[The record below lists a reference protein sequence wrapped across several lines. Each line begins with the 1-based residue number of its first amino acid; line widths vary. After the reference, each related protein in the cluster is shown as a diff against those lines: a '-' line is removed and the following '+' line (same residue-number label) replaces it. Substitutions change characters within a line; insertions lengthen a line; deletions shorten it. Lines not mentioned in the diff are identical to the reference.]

1 MEGETTLL
9 KLARAAIGEA
19 VGVAQDV
26 SLQDMLEANPW
37 LEEDG
42 AVFVTLTIDGN
53 LRGCIGS
60 LVAHRKLY
68 EDIIYNARSAA
79 LNDPRFKP
87 LSKEEFELIK
97 IEVSILSKPEP
108 LIYDNIDSLKAR
120 LRVGI
125 DGVVLKSGSNQATFL
140 PQVWEQLP
148 TFELFFSHLCQKA
161 GMQSNC
167 LEHHPDILTY
177 QVKEY
182 KEI

>member
-1 MEGETTLL
+1 MKDVILR
-9 KLARAAIGEA
+9 LARAAIGEA
-19 VGVAQDV
+19 VGISQDV
-26 SLQDMLEANPW
+26 SLDDMLEINPW
-37 LEEDG
+37 LEDKG

-87 LSKEEFELIK
+87 LSKEEFKFIK
-97 IEVSILSKPEP
+97 IEVSILSKSEP
-108 LIYDNIDSLKAR
+108 LIYDNIDILKAR

-125 DGVVLKSGSNQATFL
+125 DGVVLKSGLNQATFL

-161 GMQSNC
+161 GLPGDC
-167 LEHHPDILTY
+167 LKSHPDILTY
-177 QVKEY
+177 QVQEY
-182 KEI
+182 KED

>member
-1 MEGETTLL
+1 MKDVIL

-19 VGVAQDV
+19 LGISQNV
-26 SLQDMLEANPW
+26 SLQDMLEINPW

-108 LIYDNIDSLKAR
+108 LVYESIDALKTR

-125 DGVVLKSGSNQATFL
+125 DGVVLKSGSSQATFL

-161 GMQSNC
+161 GMQSDC
-167 LEHHPDILTY
+167 LKYHPDILTY

-182 KEI
+182 SE

>member
-1 MEGETTLL
+1 MKDVVL

-19 VGVAQDV
+19 VGISTDL
-26 SLQDMLEANPW
+26 SLEKMLEINPW
-37 LEEDG
+37 LEDEG
-42 AVFVTLTIDGN
+42 AVFVTITIDGN

-79 LNDPRFKP
+79 LNDPRFKS
-87 LSKEEFELIK
+87 LDKEEFKLIK

-108 LIYDNIDSLKAR
+108 LIYDSIDILRAR

-125 DGVVLKSGSNQATFL
+125 DGVVLKLGLNQATFL

-161 GMQSNC
+161 GLSGDC
-167 LEHHPDILTY
+167 LKNHPDILTY
-177 QVKEY
+177 QVQEY
-182 KEI
+182 REN

>member
-1 MEGETTLL
+1 MKSVLL
-9 KLARAAIGEA
+9 TLARAAIGEA
-19 VGVAQDV
+19 IGISQDV
-26 SLQDMLEANPW
+26 SLQNMLDENPW
-37 LEEDG
+37 LEEEG
-42 AVFVTLTIDGN
+42 AVFVTLSLNDN

-87 LSKEEFELIK
+87 LSKEEFGHIK

-108 LIYDNIDSLKAR
+108 LIYDSIDALKSR
-120 LRVGI
+120 LRVGV

-161 GMQSNC
+161 GLQSKC
-167 LEHHPDILTY
+167 LEQHPDILTY

-182 KEI
+182 KEV